1 VRTELPGGICDRVFD
16 FWQGFTGVWSMSTE
30 DKAAVAGASGI
41 AMALPAGAAM
51 NLVKDIPVTLS
62 IELGRTRMSLKEL
75 LELEQGAVI
84 ELDRMVDEPMD
95 VLVNGTLVAH
105 GEVVVIDDT
114 FGVRLTD
121 VAGPD
126 N

>member
-1 VRTELPGGICDRVFD
+1 MSRDSSSPHAAPDGGGSAR
-16 FWQGFTGVWSMSTE
+16 
-30 DKAAVAGASGI
+30 
-41 AMALPAGAAM
+41 MALPGDTAM

-75 LELEQGAVI
+75 LALEQGAVI
-84 ELDRMVDEPMD
+84 ELERMVDEPMD

-121 VAGPD
+121 VAAAD
-126 N
+126 A

>member
-1 VRTELPGGICDRVFD
+1 
-16 FWQGFTGVWSMSTE
+16 MSTDNDVSNE
-30 DKAAVAGASGI
+30 AAVAGASGI

>member
-1 VRTELPGGICDRVFD
+1 MSNDAIEHSENAGSPAVPADGARAALGLP
-16 FWQGFTGVWSMSTE
+16 S
-30 DKAAVAGASGI
+30 
-41 AMALPAGAAM
+41 GAAL

-62 IELGRTRMSLKEL
+62 IELGRASMSIKQL
-75 LELEQGAVI
+75 LELDQGAVI
-84 ELDRMVDEPMD
+84 ELERMVDEPMD
-95 VLVNGTLVAH
+95 VLVNGTLVAR

-126 N
+126 GMGD

>member
-1 VRTELPGGICDRVFD
+1 
-16 FWQGFTGVWSMSTE
+16 MSTDTLE
-30 DKAAVAGASGI
+30 KSPAPADGARAALG
-41 AMALPAGAAM
+41 LPSGAAM

-62 IELGRTRMSLKEL
+62 IELGRASMSIKRL
-75 LELEQGAVI
+75 LELDQGAVI

-95 VLVNGTLVAH
+95 VLVNGTLVAR

-114 FGVRLTD
+114 FGVRLTE

-126 N
+126 GGAD